1 MDKLDR
7 GRQKVIAR
15 WIDKYLIDV
24 VFPQALGKYLAGMLS
39 DYIRFRVGYYI
50 ITKVNDEDFV
60 IMNVHIAK

>member
-24 VFPQALGKYLAGMLS
+24 VFPQALGKYLTGMLS